1 MNIRPFRSKAKG
13 GRDSDHIPVWNRKL
27 ASKLSLHHQ
36 HGPRTWMCD
45 HFFIK
50 GDGEVIQEGDTADV
64 IILAFL
70 HVNSRLFHAYIVPD
84 KSLNAFFE
92 VLQYFIIPHLPYETV
107 FPDWIRN
114 NNLSLMDTLLCDAAF
129 DRQGIKGWLEQR
141 GVKIISKNIKRTK
154 DHSFLSPID
163 RMARTL
169 RDMIFNA
176 KRSNPAF
183 KFNDE
188 TLKLLCRLYNATAH
202 ATLTKIMGFKVC
214 PNDVFMHLDLQDEIM
229 RRIYLQNFKT
239 STSSKFNNVR
249 AGSIVYLHQPHQFG
263 KKRRLNVEETPYKVI
278 AMNPLRL
285 ENLITHEI
293 KSEGIHRKDIVISNN

>member
-50 GDGEVIQEGDTADV
+50 GDGEVIQEDDTPDV

-84 KSLNAFFE
+84 KGLDAFFE
-92 VLQYFIIPHLPYETV
+92 VLQYYIIRHFPYETT

-129 DRQGIKGWLEQR
+129 DRQGIKGWLEER
-141 GVKIISKNIKRTK
+141 GVKMISKNISRTK

-183 KFNDE
+183 KFNEE
-188 TLKLLCRLYNATAH
+188 TLKGLCRIYNTTPH
-202 ATLTKIMGFKVC
+202 ATLTKIMGFDVS
-214 PNDVFMHLDLQDEIM
+214 PNDVFMHMELQDEIM
-229 RRIYLQNFKT
+229 RRIYLQNYKI
-239 STSSKFNNVR
+239 STSAAFSSVQV
-249 AGSIVYLHQPHQFG
+249 GSIVYLHKPREFG

-278 AMNPLRL
+278 SLNPLTL
-285 ENLITHEI
+285 QNVITGQ
-293 KSEGIHRKDIVISNN
+293 KLSEGIHRSDLVLS